1 MSGSGAQPN
10 AARYVLPDNIAISEY
25 AIHLKPNFDN
35 FLFQGSS
42 KISLAV
48 TRPTK
53 TIKLNAKELSID
65 PSVTYTPVG
74 GSPITASS
82 VSVSKAATEC
92 TFEFPEELKV
102 GEGELA
108 IEYVGTLND
117 QMAGFYRSGY
127 VDQFGKNKYMLSTQ
141 MESIDA
147 RRAFPCVDEPNRK
160 AVFRITITTDASLQ
174 VLSNMPE
181 ASRTVFNGGSAENPV
196 SYQTVEFMPS
206 PKMSSYLV
214 AFCVGQFEFVQDTTK
229 NGTLVRVLCT
239 PGKQS
244 QCGYALEVATR
255 VLAWYEEFFGIPYP
269 LPKLDLIAVP
279 DFAMGAMENWGLVT
293 YREIDLLCDVEKLST
308 KRRAR
313 ITSTVT
319 HELAHQWFGN
329 LVTMDWWDGIWLNES
344 FASFMENLSADAL
357 YPELGMWNT
366 YIHQFFEGGLE
377 LDSLRSSHPI
387 VVPIYHAE
395 EVDQVFDHISYEKGS
410 AVVRQLW
417 AVLGGDKFQEG
428 VRRYMNAHMYGN
440 SVTEDLWD
448 ALEKVSGQPVREMM
462 DSWTDQMGYPL
473 LEVGPRDTNGNCK
486 VTQSWFLSDGS
497 IKPGDDDKK
506 WVVPI
511 LIGDDKTPSNEM
523 GKLTMMRD
531 KTQTINVGNGKWAL
545 LNYGAWVPYRVHYTS
560 SDEYNK
566 ILAGVTD
573 KTVPVPNR
581 VNLLGDIFALTK
593 AGRVS
598 PEDAPRVS
606 KAYSNE
612 TDADVW
618 DALSNLIGG
627 LSTICTGLGRTAE
640 LDKLVSDMIAPQLN
654 KVGWERKAGESPK
667 DRQLRACLAGLAS
680 QHCASDKSLA
690 TKCAEMTRAF
700 LEDKSSLAEDVRVP
714 VFRLALAG
722 SDPSV
727 GEELWNELIKVAET
741 YETPQGCRMDIYVSI
756 GFIASPALKKRTL
769 DMCLTNFIKPQDYF
783 YPMGGVRISNQE
795 GSDMTWKWL
804 LTNIEACKARV
815 ATASSSL
822 LAGVMLNCTR
832 RGLTYDMADNVEKLA
847 REHDLASISRTISQI
862 VENIRSNAA
871 MVERARKSAISTP
884 EYWADL

>member
-1 MSGSGAQPN
+1 MSSPGDSSKF
-10 AARYVLPDNIAISEY
+10 ARYVLPDNIVISEY
-25 AIHLKPNFDN
+25 SVHLKPNFET
-35 FLFQGSS
+35 FRFQGTS
-42 KISLAV
+42 KISITV
-48 TRPTK
+48 KEPTK
-53 TIKLNAKELSID
+53 TIKLHAKELSID
-65 PSVTYTPVG
+65 PNVAYTPYG
-74 GSPITASS
+74 GSSITASS

-92 TFEFPEELKV
+92 TFEFSEELQP
-102 GEGELA
+102 GEGELTV
-108 IEYVGTLND
+108 EYVGTLND

-127 VDQFGKNKYMLSTQ
+127 VDQFGKKQYMLSTQ

-147 RRAFPCVDEPNRK
+147 RRAFPCIDEPNRK
-160 AVFRITITTDASLQ
+160 AVFRITITTDAGLQ

-181 ASRTVFNGGSAENPV
+181 ASRTVFNAGSNEKPV

-214 AFCVGQFEFVQDTTK
+214 AFCVGQFEFLQDTTDK
-229 NGTLVRVLCT
+229 GTLVRVLCT

-255 VLAWYEEFFGIPYP
+255 VLTWYEGFFGIPYP

-293 YREIDLLCDVEKLST
+293 YREIDLLCDPEKLST

-366 YIHQFFEGGLE
+366 YIHQFFEGGLQ
-377 LDSLRSSHPI
+377 LDGLRSSHPI

-395 EVDQVFDHISYEKGS
+395 EVDQVFDQISYEKGS

-417 AVLGGDKFQEG
+417 AVLGAEKFQEG
-428 VRRYMNAHMYGN
+428 VRRYMHAHEYGN

-448 ALEKVSGQPVREMM
+448 ALEKVSGQPVKEMM
-462 DSWTDQMGYPL
+462 DSWTDQMGYPV
-473 LEVGPRDTNGNCK
+473 LEVGPRDSNGNCR
-486 VTQSWFLSDGS
+486 VAQSWFLSDGS
-497 IKPGDDDKK
+497 VKEGDEEKK

-511 LIGDDKTPSNEM
+511 LVGDDKTPSGEM
-523 GKLTMMRD
+523 GRLTMMRE
-531 KTQTINVGNGKWAL
+531 KSETINVGNGKWAL

-560 SDEYNK
+560 AEEYAK
-566 ILAGVTD
+566 ILSGVTD
-573 KTVPVPNR
+573 MSIPVPNR

-598 PEDAPRVS
+598 PEDAPRVL
-606 KAYSNE
+606 KAYRNE
-612 TDADVW
+612 VDADVW

-640 LDKLVSDMIAPQLN
+640 LDKLVSGMITPLLE
-654 KVGWERKAGESPK
+654 KVGWERKAGETPK
-667 DRQLRACLAGLAS
+667 DRQLRTCLAGLAS
-680 QHCASDKSLA
+680 QHCSSDASLA
-690 TKCAEMTRAF
+690 AKCAEMTRGF
-700 LEDKSSLAEDVRVP
+700 LEDADSLAEDVRVP

-722 SDPSV
+722 SESSV
-727 GEELWNELIKVAET
+727 GEELWKELIKTAEK
-741 YETPQGCRMDIYVSI
+741 YETPQGCRMDIYLSL
-756 GFIASPALKKRTL
+756 GYIASPALKKRTL
-769 DMCLTNFIKPQDYF
+769 DMCLTNFIKPQDFF
-783 YPMGGVRISNQE
+783 YPMGSVRISTQDAAE
-795 GSDMTWKWL
+795 MTWKWL
-804 LTNIEACKARV
+804 LDNIKACQARV

-822 LAGVMLNCTR
+822 LAGVILNCTR
-832 RGLTYDMADNVEKLA
+832 RGFTYEMADSVEKFAKDNELT
-847 REHDLASISRTISQI
+847 SISRTISQI
-862 VENIRSNAA
+862 AENIRSNAS
-871 MVERARKSAISTP
+871 MVERAKKSAIASAEFWT
-884 EYWADL
+884 DL